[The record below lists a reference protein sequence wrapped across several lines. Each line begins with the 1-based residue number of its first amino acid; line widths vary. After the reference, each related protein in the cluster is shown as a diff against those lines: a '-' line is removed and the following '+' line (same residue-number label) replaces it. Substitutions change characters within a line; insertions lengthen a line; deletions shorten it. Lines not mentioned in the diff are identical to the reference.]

1 MCLSSSPAAS
11 DVLGSYS
18 TTAFRISQAFPFLQQ
33 AGLLINI
40 LRRSWSKFCSL
51 PLFLFQLK
59 LTFEARREAEQAK
72 REARGVSDH
81 NDNHHIVNT

>member
-1 MCLSSSPAAS
+1 MFKVHILQLP
-11 DVLGSYS
+11 LE
-18 TTAFRISQAFPFLQQ
+18 FLKHFPSLQQ
-33 AGLLINI
+33 AGLLISV

-81 NDNHHIVNT
+81 DNHHITNTNHQS